1 MAAPNIGE
9 PSGAR
14 IALDAASKPENRIA
28 AFGVAKYT
36 IESRPWCRVRVRVR
50 LEDRPS
56 AWERAGLS
64 VRIGVRVRIRVW
76 AGGSARD
83 LVEAKDATRAHG
95 VFYDIHGALLLGR
108 QLQHCLGELNLCRE
122 VLAVW
127 KVFVV
132 VGMWRWQHGY
142 EGAGLGGSPGKYSR
156 SPRHH

>member
-14 IALDAASKPENRIA
+14 IALVRI
-28 AFGVAKYT
+28 
-36 IESRPWCRVRVRVR
+36 RVR
-50 LEDRPS
+50 LEERPS

-76 AGGSARD
+76 AARRD

-127 KVFVV
+127 KVL
-132 VGMWRWQHGY
+132 WW
-142 EGAGLGGSPGKYSR
+142 
-156 SPRHH
+156 